1 MMLNKS
7 SFSWTSA
14 CAKTYFLEVC
24 RKDSEEC
31 EKIARVPSAH
41 QCVGSKSV
49 QTSHGCKTFSISGR
63 PRGNFSSY
71 IYRDDVNFLKC
82 FQRSRKL

>member
-49 QTSHGCKTFSISGR
+49 QTSHGAR
-63 PRGNFSSY
+63 
-71 IYRDDVNFLKC
+71 
-82 FQRSRKL
+82 RSRYLDVLEGILVHTFTEMMSIF